1 MFFADD
7 LILFGWATPNQAGV
21 INGVLEEFCG
31 ISGQEVSREKSR
43 LYFSKNTKRDISQ
56 SICSTLEIPATQD
69 LGRYLGV
76 PIVHGRN
83 SKELYQYL
91 LERLDQKLSGWKSKS
106 LSAAGRASLAQ
117 LVLNSVPSYVMQTT
131 LLPAGTCEQ
140 IDRRV
145 RDFIWGSSRG
155 DRKIHLLNWKSVC
168 RPKSD
173 GGLGIR
179 SAREMNSAF
188 LMKLCWGMMKCP
200 DELWARVLHT
210 KYFTRTRT
218 GLVPRKTKRFS
229 SCWRGI
235 QSVWPIFR
243 GGLAWGVRNGRT
255 TNFWKERWIDS
266 DIIIADHAIPEP
278 GFENMVVA
286 DFCSQDGVWDVAKL
300 SNSLPQDLLE
310 AVIGMTPPSDC
321 TGNDVPIWGLEA
333 NGQYSVH
340 SGYLLACDLENEA
353 DQLWRDI
360 WNWEGPQRIR
370 HFMWLASQ
378 SKLLTNVERR
388 RRNLSS
394 SDECGGCN
402 VASETLLNIVR
413 DCPVAKEVWSE
424 LLGVTGAHEFFHFDV
439 DNWWRKY
446 VSDKSWALLFGI
458 TTWTLWKTRNE
469 RIFEGKA
476 AMKDSIVARCRF
488 WSRLS
493 SSTYEAAKSI
503 RMSGLNQQRVIQVG
517 WCAAEQPFFTL
528 NSDGSVRGRH
538 GIATA
543 GGCIRDNTGR
553 ILDAFTC
560 NLRRCSI
567 TRAELTG
574 AVVGLERAWELG
586 AQAVEIQMDSSCA
599 ISILNGQLNL
609 EHQHAGLVL
618 RLRRLLER
626 RWRVR
631 IIHIFR
637 EGNHLA
643 DHIANRGHDL
653 NFGIHTMRL
662 DDATIQQWAR
672 YDLMGCSETRRV
684 RSA

>member
-1 MFFADD
+1 
-7 LILFGWATPNQAGV
+7 
-21 INGVLEEFCG
+21 
-31 ISGQEVSREKSR
+31 
-43 LYFSKNTKRDISQ
+43 
-56 SICSTLEIPATQD
+56 
-69 LGRYLGV
+69 
-76 PIVHGRN
+76 
-83 SKELYQYL
+83 
-91 LERLDQKLSGWKSKS
+91 
-106 LSAAGRASLAQ
+106 
-117 LVLNSVPSYVMQTT
+117 
-131 LLPAGTCEQ
+131 
-140 IDRRV
+140 
-145 RDFIWGSSRG
+145 
-155 DRKIHLLNWKSVC
+155 
-168 RPKSD
+168 
-173 GGLGIR
+173 
-179 SAREMNSAF
+179 
-188 LMKLCWGMMKCP
+188 
-200 DELWARVLHT
+200 
-210 KYFTRTRT
+210 
-218 GLVPRKTKRFS
+218 
-229 SCWRGI
+229 
-235 QSVWPIFR
+235 
-243 GGLAWGVRNGRT
+243 
-255 TNFWKERWIDS
+255 
-266 DIIIADHAIPEP
+266 
-278 GFENMVVA
+278 
-286 DFCSQDGVWDVAKL
+286 
-300 SNSLPQDLLE
+300 
-310 AVIGMTPPSDC
+310 MTPPSDC

-360 WNWEGPQRIR
+360 WNWEGP
-370 HFMWLASQ
+370 
-378 SKLLTNVERR
+378 
-388 RRNLSS
+388 
-394 SDECGGCN
+394 
-402 VASETLLNIVR
+402 
-413 DCPVAKEVWSE
+413 
-424 LLGVTGAHEFFHFDV
+424 
-439 DNWWRKY
+439 
-446 VSDKSWALLFGI
+446 
-458 TTWTLWKTRNE
+458 
-469 RIFEGKA
+469 
-476 AMKDSIVARCRF
+476 
-488 WSRLS
+488 
-493 SSTYEAAKSI
+493 
-503 RMSGLNQQRVIQVG
+503 VIQVG

>member
-1 MFFADD
+1 
-7 LILFGWATPNQAGV
+7 
-21 INGVLEEFCG
+21 
-31 ISGQEVSREKSR
+31 
-43 LYFSKNTKRDISQ
+43 
-56 SICSTLEIPATQD
+56 
-69 LGRYLGV
+69 
-76 PIVHGRN
+76 
-83 SKELYQYL
+83 
-91 LERLDQKLSGWKSKS
+91 
-106 LSAAGRASLAQ
+106 
-117 LVLNSVPSYVMQTT
+117 
-131 LLPAGTCEQ
+131 
-140 IDRRV
+140 
-145 RDFIWGSSRG
+145 
-155 DRKIHLLNWKSVC
+155 
-168 RPKSD
+168 
-173 GGLGIR
+173 
-179 SAREMNSAF
+179 
-188 LMKLCWGMMKCP
+188 
-200 DELWARVLHT
+200 
-210 KYFTRTRT
+210 
-218 GLVPRKTKRFS
+218 
-229 SCWRGI
+229 
-235 QSVWPIFR
+235 
-243 GGLAWGVRNGRT
+243 
-255 TNFWKERWIDS
+255 
-266 DIIIADHAIPEP
+266 
-278 GFENMVVA
+278 
-286 DFCSQDGVWDVAKL
+286 
-300 SNSLPQDLLE
+300 
-310 AVIGMTPPSDC
+310 
-321 TGNDVPIWGLEA
+321 
-333 NGQYSVH
+333 
-340 SGYLLACDLENEA
+340 
-353 DQLWRDI
+353 
-360 WNWEGPQRIR
+360 
-370 HFMWLASQ
+370 
-378 SKLLTNVERR
+378 
-388 RRNLSS
+388 
-394 SDECGGCN
+394 
-402 VASETLLNIVR
+402 
-413 DCPVAKEVWSE
+413 
-424 LLGVTGAHEFFHFDV
+424 
-439 DNWWRKY
+439 
-446 VSDKSWALLFGI
+446 
-458 TTWTLWKTRNE
+458 
-469 RIFEGKA
+469 
-476 AMKDSIVARCRF
+476 MKDSIVARCRF